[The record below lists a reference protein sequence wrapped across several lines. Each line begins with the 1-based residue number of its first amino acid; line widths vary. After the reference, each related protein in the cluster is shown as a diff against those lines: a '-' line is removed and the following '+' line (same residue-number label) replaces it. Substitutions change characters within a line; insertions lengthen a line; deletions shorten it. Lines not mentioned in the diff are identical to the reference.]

1 MKCIYKLL
9 CPAIR
14 YLLCNKMV
22 ALKLKNLLSL
32 QMKEALF
39 NISNY
44 TKNTLME
51 RENYEVTA

>member
-1 MKCIYKLL
+1 
-9 CPAIR
+9 
-14 YLLCNKMV
+14 MV